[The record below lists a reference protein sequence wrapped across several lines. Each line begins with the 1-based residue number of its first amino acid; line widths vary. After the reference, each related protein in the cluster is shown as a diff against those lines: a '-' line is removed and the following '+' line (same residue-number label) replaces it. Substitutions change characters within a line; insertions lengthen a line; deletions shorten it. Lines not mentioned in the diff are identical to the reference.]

1 MNDQPPPQNRT
12 SFCYQPLDPQQGEIR
27 LIEIEPL
34 TQKNDMVEGGNEGLV
49 RCSLKHIRLS
59 DAARYRALSYAW
71 GDPNITK
78 AIVLDGRQVDV
89 TSNPESVL
97 RELAIQRS
105 RDPEI
110 TPALWVDAVCIDQQ
124 NETERTHQVSR
135 MDMIYRSATQTLI
148 WLGRS
153 THDSR
158 LAMDSLL
165 SLSRVVRGLAQHFS
179 SWSMF
184 PFEHVARARKAA
196 RLSSQAQSASPQ
208 TGQNTGLAILAGLD
222 VSKTP
227 CHAARPPTKLK
238 PDQMPNTPWVSVVLE
253 ALDSI
258 IDQICSDDSAI
269 LRAIAS
275 LFERPWFR
283 RVWVIQERT
292 LSRDSM
298 VTCGTDWIYWTK
310 LYDGFWLLCGVRD
323 YLDIVGSD
331 TGRSDSAAL
340 AALLT
345 TALDRVTPVAF
356 ARPATPLISL
366 LSMLSRNAAR
376 TRLEA
381 SDPRDYVFAFLGL
394 VDPATSPRIRVD
406 YTKDWATV
414 RVEVARACLAHYG
427 PAVLAFAGLLSVSG
441 DLAPPAE
448 GARVPSWAPDWS
460 SEQLSQPLYIPSIF
474 MARGA
479 DQKRA
484 YAASRDLMQ
493 SLSNCFTAD
502 HRLSLYASRLDDVAE
517 PGEPLPETAESAD
530 DTARVAS
537 LAAWVWRLE
546 AILPWVNEVY
556 QTPWEV
562 REALWKTPIAD
573 REFLHNWETERASA
587 EMFSAYLAIRVGNV
601 SEGVKYASVARTKL
615 HRRRPFRSV
624 RGYIGLGPLATA
636 AGDSVWVIPGA
647 DAPFILRPKEGGG
660 FLIVGEAHV
669 HGIMNG
675 EFAELEE
682 RLQKIELS

>member
-12 SFCYQPLDPQQGEIR
+12 SFRYQPLDPRQGQIR

-34 TQKNDMVEGGNEGLV
+34 TQEKGMVEGGNESLV
-49 RCSLKHIRLS
+49 RCSLKHISLS
-59 DAARYRALSYAW
+59 DTARYTALSYAW

-78 AIVLDGRQVDV
+78 AIVLHGQQVDV
-89 TSNPESVL
+89 TSNLESVL

-110 TPALWVDAVCIDQQ
+110 TPALWVDAICIDQQ
-124 NETERTHQVSR
+124 NETERTYQVSR
-135 MDMIYRSATQTLI
+135 MDMIYRSATRTLI

-158 LAMDSLL
+158 LAMDSLF
-165 SLSRVVRGLAQHFS
+165 SLSRIVPGLARNFS

-184 PFEHVARARKAA
+184 PFEHVAK
-196 RLSSQAQSASPQ
+196 
-208 TGQNTGLAILAGLD
+208 
-222 VSKTP
+222 
-227 CHAARPPTKLK
+227 
-238 PDQMPNTPWVSVVLE
+238 PNTPWVSVVLD
-253 ALDSI
+253 ALDI
-258 IDQICSDDSAI
+258 IIAQICSDDSAI
-269 LRAIAS
+269 LTAIIS

-298 VTCGTDWIYWTK
+298 VTCGTNWIYWTK

-331 TGRSDSAAL
+331 TGRIDSAAL

-356 ARPATPLISL
+356 ARPRTPLISL

-381 SDPRDYVFAFLGL
+381 SDPRDYVFALLGL

-406 YTKDWATV
+406 YTKDWAAV

-427 PAVLAFAGLLSVSG
+427 PTVLSFAGLLPASG
-441 DLAPPAE
+441 DLAPPAG
-448 GARVPSWAPDWS
+448 GAYVPSWAPDWS
-460 SEQLSQPLYIPSIF
+460 SEHLSQPLCVPSIF

-479 DQKRA
+479 NQKSV
-484 YAASRDLMQ
+484 YAASRDLKQ
-493 SLSNCFTAD
+493 SLTNCLTAD

-537 LAAWVWRLE
+537 FAAWVRRLD
-546 AILPWVNEVY
+546 AILPRANGAY
-556 QTPWEV
+556 QTLWEV

-587 EMFSAYLAIRVGNV
+587 EMFSAYQALRAGNV
-601 SEGVKYASVARTKL
+601 SEGVKYASVASTKL

-647 DAPFILRPKEGGG
+647 DAPFILRPKEDGG
-660 FLIVGEAHV
+660 LLVVGEAYV

-675 EFAELEE
+675 EFAELEA
-682 RLQKIELS
+682 RLQKIKLS